1 MHVKTVKSF
10 MALTILLGCVPA
22 LNAASAVVNLTL
34 TNQAILP
41 ANDDESTDA
50 VTLNI
55 GGASG
60 INFFGQ
66 NFTQGF
72 VNNNGNVTFGSPLA
86 QYTPNGLATGVGYP
100 IIAPYFADV
109 DTRGAGSGLVTYGNA
124 SYNGRDAFVVNWPAV
139 GYFASR
145 TDKLNTFQLILTDR
159 SDIAAGDF
167 DIEFNYDQMQWE
179 TGEASDGVAGLGGTS
194 AVAGYSNGLSG
205 SANVY
210 YQLPGSL
217 VNGALIDGGPNAL
230 TANSLNS
237 DVLGRYDF
245 QVRNGE
251 VVGTAPE
258 PVSFGL
264 FGAGIGALALFRK
277 KLHRQSL

>member
-10 MALTILLGCVPA
+10 MALAILFGCASA

-34 TNQAILP
+34 SNQATLE
-41 ANDDESTDA
+41 ANDDGSTDA
-50 VTLNI
+50 VNLNI

-66 NFTQGF
+66 NFTQTF
-72 VNNNGNVTFGSPLA
+72 VNNNGNITFGNSLA
-86 QYTPNGLATGVGYP
+86 QFTPNGLATGVGFP

-109 DTRGAGSGLVTYGNA
+109 DTRGAGSGVVNYGNA
-124 SYNGRDAFVVNWPAV
+124 TYNGHDAFVVNWPAV
-139 GYFASR
+139 GYYNSQ

-159 SDIAAGDF
+159 SDIGAGDF
-167 DIEFNYDQMQWE
+167 DIEFNYNTMQWE
-179 TGEASDGVAGLGGTS
+179 TGGASGGVDGLGGTS

-205 SANVY
+205 SSNVY

-217 VNGALIDGGPNAL
+217 VNGALIDGGVDAL
-230 TANSLNS
+230 TAHSLNS
-237 DVLGRYDF
+237 NVLGRYDF

-251 VVGTAPE
+251 VVGVAPE
-258 PVSFGL
+258 PMSFGL
-264 FGAGIGALALFRK
+264 IGAGILALALFRK
-277 KLHRQSL
+277 KLRWQSV